1 MRVGSLLMYHW
12 KAWVEEFFLMTVQN
26 MRGDNRE
33 ASLCPVERI
42 AAVAE
47 CTVIF
52 SRAWFNF
59 SSPKEGSLALEAAD
73 KVSTQLMH
81 DGKLEEG

>member
-42 AAVAE
+42 ASVAE

-59 SSPKEGSLALEAAD
+59 SSPKEGSLSLEAAD